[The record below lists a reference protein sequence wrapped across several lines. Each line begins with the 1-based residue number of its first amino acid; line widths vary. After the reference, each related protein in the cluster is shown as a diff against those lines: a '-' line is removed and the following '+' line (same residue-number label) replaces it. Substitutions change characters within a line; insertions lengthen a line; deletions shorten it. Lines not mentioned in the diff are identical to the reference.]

1 MQTILLLEDDKNFKE
16 TLVDIFEIQGFEVVT
31 ATNGVEALTF
41 LDEVAP
47 NLIVSDV
54 MMPEMDGF
62 EFLKRIKKNPQM
74 ENTPVIMLTA
84 NTLQEVKYKGLEYG
98 ANDYITKPFDTKEL
112 LFKVQNL
119 IKINNNSH
127 SERTM

>member
-1 MQTILLLEDDKNFKE
+1 MQTILLLEDDKNLRE

-31 ATNGVEALTF
+31 ATNGVEVLTF

-119 IKINNNSH
+119 IKIY
-127 SERTM
+127 RIT

>member
-1 MQTILLLEDDKNFKE
+1 MQTILLLEDDKNLRE

-31 ATNGVEALTF
+31 ATNGVEVLTF

-62 EFLKRIKKNPQM
+62 EFLKRIKK
-74 ENTPVIMLTA
+74 IR
-84 NTLQEVKYKGLEYG
+84 KW
-98 ANDYITKPFDTKEL
+98 
-112 LFKVQNL
+112 
-119 IKINNNSH
+119 
-127 SERTM
+127 RTRLSSC

>member
-1 MQTILLLEDDKNFKE
+1 MQTILLLEDDKNFRE

-31 ATNGVEALTF
+31 ATNSVEALTF

-84 NTLQEVKYKGLEYG
+84 NTL
-98 ANDYITKPFDTKEL
+98 
-112 LFKVQNL
+112 
-119 IKINNNSH
+119 
-127 SERTM
+127 

>member
-1 MQTILLLEDDKNFKE
+1 MQTILLLEDDKNFRE
-16 TLVDIFEIQGFEVVT
+16 TLVDIFEIQWFEVVT

-74 ENTPVIMLTA
+74 ENTPVIMLTV
-84 NTLQEVKYKGLEYG
+84 NTLQEAKYKGLEYG

-119 IKINNNSH
+119 IKIY
-127 SERTM
+127 RIT

>member
-1 MQTILLLEDDKNFKE
+1 
-16 TLVDIFEIQGFEVVT
+16 
-31 ATNGVEALTF
+31 VEALTF

-74 ENTPVIMLTA
+74 ENTPVIMLTV
-84 NTLQEVKYKGLEYG
+84 NTLQEAKYKGLEYG

-119 IKINNNSH
+119 IKIY
-127 SERTM
+127 RIT

>member
-1 MQTILLLEDDKNFKE
+1 MQTILLLEDDKNLRE

-84 NTLQEVKYKGLEYG
+84 NTLQEAKYKGLEYG

-119 IKINNNSH
+119 IKIY
-127 SERTM
+127 RIT

>member
-1 MQTILLLEDDKNFKE
+1 MQTILLLEDDKNLRE

-119 IKINNNSH
+119 IKIYPI
-127 SERTM
+127 T

>member
-1 MQTILLLEDDKNFKE
+1 MQTILLLEDDKNLRE

>member
-1 MQTILLLEDDKNFKE
+1 MQTILLLEDDKNLRE

-31 ATNGVEALTF
+31 ATNGVEVLTF

-74 ENTPVIMLTA
+74 ENTPVIMLTV
-84 NTLQEVKYKGLEYG
+84 NTLQEAKYKGLEYG
-98 ANDYITKPFDTKEL
+98 ANDYITKPFDTNRVIIQGPK
-112 LFKVQNL
+112 FD
-119 IKINNNSH
+119 
-127 SERTM
+127 

>member
-1 MQTILLLEDDKNFKE
+1 MQTILLLEDDKNLRE

-84 NTLQEVKYKGLEYG
+84 NTLQEAKYKGLEYG

-119 IKINNNSH
+119 IKIYPI
-127 SERTM
+127 T

>member
-1 MQTILLLEDDKNFKE
+1 MQTILLLEDDKNLRE

-31 ATNGVEALTF
+31 ATNGVEVLTF

-62 EFLKRIKKNPQM
+62 EFLKRIKK
-74 ENTPVIMLTA
+74 IR
-84 NTLQEVKYKGLEYG
+84 KW
-98 ANDYITKPFDTKEL
+98 
-112 LFKVQNL
+112 
-119 IKINNNSH
+119 
-127 SERTM
+127 RTRRSSC